1 MDLCRLCE
9 AKKPK
14 RFCPA
19 AHGEI
24 CSPCCGEQR
33 EVTLDC
39 PLDCE
44 YLIEARLHNKLP
56 EVNPDQFPNLDIRV
70 TELFLRENEQTL
82 LLIARS
88 LLEAALA
95 TPGASDNDVRESLQ
109 AVIKTHRTLET
120 GLIYQTRPA
129 NPYAGAIQE
138 RLEGAIA
145 HHRQQTLQATG
156 MHSIRDSQLLGL
168 FVFLQRLEIQHNN
181 GRRRGRAFL
190 SFLLDHFHA
199 PAGPPPAQV
208 ISLS

>member
-9 AKKPK
+9 TRKPK

-19 AHGEI
+19 AHGDI

-44 YLIEARLHNKLP
+44 YLIEARLHDKVP
-56 EVNPDQFPNLDIRV
+56 EVDPNQFPNPDIRI
-70 TELFLRENEQTL
+70 TEFFLRENEQTL
-82 LLIARS
+82 LFIARS

-109 AVIKTHRTLET
+109 AVVKTYRTLET
-120 GLIYQTRPA
+120 GLIYQTRPS

-138 RLEGAIA
+138 RLEGAIES
-145 HHRQQTLQATG
+145 HRQQILQATG

-190 SFLLDHFHA
+190 SFLLDHFQS
-199 PAGPPPAQV
+199 PGPPPPGV
-208 ISLS
+208 SLA